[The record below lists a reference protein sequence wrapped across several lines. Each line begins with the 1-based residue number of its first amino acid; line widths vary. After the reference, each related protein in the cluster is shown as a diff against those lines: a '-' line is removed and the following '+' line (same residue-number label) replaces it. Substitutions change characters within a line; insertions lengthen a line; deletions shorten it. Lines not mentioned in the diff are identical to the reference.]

1 MVEATNPE
9 GFRKMA
15 AEAERLARERY
26 TLYEQLA
33 KAMNP
38 AAILAQ
44 QQASA
49 PKAKA

>member
-1 MVEATNPE
+1 MVEAVNPE
-9 GFRKMA
+9 GFKKML
-15 AEAERLARERY
+15 AEAEKLAQERY
-26 TLYEQLA
+26 ALYEQLA